1 MVGDFRLAFDSAEDL
16 QRAWEDS
23 LYRGEAFVPT
33 QESPLLGASLQVCLA
48 VTGLGEVVVEA
59 EVLSLELDSA
69 DRPGMRISLG
79 PEGREALRQLA
90 ASLPAPA
97 DDTARRVPL
106 AATGTIPQRPDVAA
120 ADTLPHGSH
129 AHFKPGEVIG
139 GRFQVEALIGEG
151 GMGEVY
157 RAVHV
162 YLKRPVALK
171 TLQKKL
177 LSDQEAWTRFQREA
191 ELVSRLESQHV
202 VRVFDFGRLDD
213 GQPFICMEFV
223 EGEGLEAVLDRGPL
237 EPSEAVT
244 LLEQVAEGLSEAH
257 ALGIVHR
264 DLKPPN
270 IMLGR
275 RRDGRKLAKILDFGI
290 ARVATSGQK
299 LERLTATGMVVG
311 TPAYLAPEQ
320 ALGKD
325 IDARTDIYALGCVAY
340 EMLTGRPPF
349 KADAIG
355 ALLLMH
361 LNEVPR
367 PLEAFRPQ
375 LAPLAGLSEAVRKAL
390 EKDPARRWQAVE
402 DFTRALRDGLLP
414 KKGRPVPRQKA
425 TPSPEASTDTWEVEN
440 LPVITAPP
448 PGQEPPD
455 SGTPEALPR
464 SSPARP
470 AAPLPRISAPSL
482 RDAAPPPRSS
492 APPPQAS
499 PSRTAYGSPPSGA
512 LPPPRSSA
520 PSLPRASSPPRSSPP
535 PFGAIERS
543 DALDGRLGRL
553 GETLANLNFAL
564 SPERVA
570 AMEKARAAVPETS
583 TIGWVLV
590 AEPLR
595 TTHTQPAYASLL
607 ALAVDVATVWGGA
620 LDKVDEKLF
629 TFLFVGA
636 GSQARAV
643 LAATEI
649 RERIEVMLDGAPTDA
664 PVFRLA
670 LGGGKMTPP
679 QEGPLEGEVV
689 QGAKDLAGKAGP
701 GQVLLPSSFANAVS
715 DLVETQAAGDA
726 VAIVERRPFPNRPV
740 PVVGRDLTL
749 NALSERLAA
758 LAEGTPPPMVVVGP
772 RLSGR
777 STMAQEAISRAR
789 AKGLVVGFSQGTR
802 SLAGLPYAAF
812 TDVICQLCS
821 VVPNQRFT
829 ALAPVLE
836 RLQLTPGEREAVL
849 LLTQV
854 KPPLS
859 PFTPKQA
866 VHVLR
871 RVLEAGSGG
880 RPRVLVFDALDAV
893 DEASAEAFR
902 ELCVTKARGEL
913 VLGFTSPEQADQWL
927 SDVPQAPLPLLS
939 SADVGRWL
947 AAFLGHAAPRE
958 LQVSLEARSRGLP
971 GLLVE
976 WTLLAVERGL
986 LRPRGSGLALE
997 GALPAVEGE
1006 ALPAERLK
1014 ALGARVARLVEAT
1027 AALGDAADTAVLA
1040 RVLPGASQA
1049 TWQRLQGTRLVKSAG
1064 GARVVP
1070 GQPGLEEVAL
1080 KAPMARRPALWHRLT
1095 AALGETVKKAP
1106 MEWLRVARLV
1116 DTVAEPSRAAQAWR
1130 TAAAVALKVRS
1141 PLGLMHAQAGWAEAL
1156 GRLSDSDTPDATR
1169 LRLELLAR
1177 AAANAFVVRD
1187 TERARTLIDTANEL
1201 AQREQVGAPEHFL
1214 LASRLHRSL
1223 GRPELA
1229 QEALSQALTLAGRGP
1244 AAALCLAEVGD
1255 VKESEG
1261 DMASAAQAY
1270 EQALPLAD
1278 AAAPLAVW
1286 HGELD
1291 FRARVET
1298 RLAGVLMVLKDER
1311 AKALLSTSLGR
1322 WRAAGAPLYEARV
1335 LANLG
1340 TLCVAGGQLNDAAAL
1355 FGQAAATAEA
1365 AGDFPF
1371 HARQLVSLARVQA
1384 RAGSP
1389 QTKQTAATARTLA
1402 MTLGWDEG
1410 RKQAEALLQ
1419 SE

>member
-1 MVGDFRLAFDSAEDL
+1 MPSVVGDFRLAFDSAADF

-23 LYRGEAFVPT
+23 LYKGEVFVPT
-33 QESPLLGASLQVCLA
+33 QESPLLGASVQVGLA
-48 VTGLGEVVVEA
+48 VAGLGEVVVEA

-106 AATGTIPQRPDVAA
+106 AATGTIPQRPDVSA
-120 ADTLPHGSH
+120 ADTLPHVSH
-129 AHFKPGEVIG
+129 AHFKQGEVIG

-177 LSDQEAWTRFQREA
+177 LSDQEAWARFQREA

-223 EGEGLEAVLDRGPL
+223 EGEGLDAVLDRGPL
-237 EPSEAVT
+237 EPEEAVT

-290 ARVATSGQK
+290 ARVAASGQK

-325 IDARTDIYALGCVAY
+325 IDARTDVYALGCVAY

-349 KADAIG
+349 RADAIG

-361 LNEVPR
+361 LNEAPR
-367 PLEAFRPQ
+367 PLDAFRPQ

-390 EKDPARRWQAVE
+390 EKDPTRRWQAVE
-402 DFTRALRDGLLP
+402 DFTRALRDGLTP
-414 KKGRPVPRQKA
+414 KKGRPLPRQKA
-425 TPSPEASTDTWEVEN
+425 TPSPESSTDTWEVEN

-448 PGQEPPD
+448 PGQQPPD
-455 SGTPEALPR
+455 GGTPEAPPR

-470 AAPLPRISAPSL
+470 AVPLPRISAPPL

-492 APPPQAS
+492 APSLPRPSAPFGSS
-499 PSRTAYGSPPSGA
+499 PSSA
-512 LPPPRSSA
+512 LPPP
-520 PSLPRASSPPRSSPP
+520 PY
-535 PFGAIERS
+535 GALERS

-570 AMEKARAAVPETS
+570 AMETARAAIPETS

-607 ALAVDVATVWGGA
+607 SLAVDVVVVWGGA

-643 LAATEI
+643 LAATEL

-670 LGGGKMTPP
+670 LGAGKMTPP

-689 QGAKDLAGKAGP
+689 QGAKELAAKAGP

-715 DLVETQAAGDA
+715 DLVETQSAGEV
-726 VAIVERRPFPNRPV
+726 VAIVDRRPFQVRPL

-777 STMAQEAISRAR
+777 STMAQETITRAR
-789 AKGLVVGFSQGTR
+789 AKGLVVGSAQGTS

-812 TDVICQLCS
+812 VDVICQLCN
-821 VVPNQRFT
+821 VVPSQRFT

-836 RLQLTPGEREAVL
+836 RLTLTPGEREAVL

-854 KPPLS
+854 RPPLS

-927 SDVPQAPLPLLS
+927 SDVPQAPLPLLA

-971 GLLVE
+971 GLLVD
-976 WTLLAVERGL
+976 WALLAAERGL

-997 GALPAVEGE
+997 GVLPAVEGE
-1006 ALPAERLK
+1006 ALAAERLK
-1014 ALGARVARLVEAT
+1014 AVGARVARLVEAT
-1027 AALGDAADTAVLA
+1027 AALGDAADTAALA
-1040 RVLPGASQA
+1040 RVLPGVSQS
-1049 TWQRLQGTRLVKSAG
+1049 TWQRLQTTKLVKTAG
-1064 GARVVP
+1064 GSRVQLGSP
-1070 GQPGLEEVAL
+1070 SLEDVAL
-1080 KAPMARRPALWHRLT
+1080 RAPMARRPALWQRLV
-1095 AALGETVKKAP
+1095 AALGESVKKAP

-1116 DTVAEPSRAAQAWR
+1116 DTVADPSRAAQAWR
-1130 TAAAVALKVRS
+1130 TAAEVAVRLRS
-1141 PLGLMHAQAGWAEAL
+1141 PLGLMHAQAGWAGAL
-1156 GRLSDSDTPDATR
+1156 SRIAQTDNADATR

-1177 AAANAFVVRD
+1177 AAANAFLVRD
-1187 TERARTLIDTANEL
+1187 TERARTLLELANEL

-1229 QEALSQALTLAGRGP
+1229 QEALSQALALAGRGP

-1322 WRAAGAPLYEARV
+1322 WRAAGAPLHEARV

-1340 TLCVAGGQLNDAAAL
+1340 TLCVVGGQLNDAAAL

-1371 HARQLVSLARVQA
+1371 HARQLMSLARVQA
-1384 RAGSP
+1384 RAGLP
-1389 QTKQTAATARTLA
+1389 QAKQTAATARSLA

-1410 RKQAEALLQ
+1410 RKQAEVLLQ